1 MKKKTLT
8 ALLVATML
16 VFSGCVSEQ
25 EPAAAPASSG
35 NATTEATDATQAQTE
50 ATTEAAEQTG
60 EVVTV
65 EIGAIYPMTGN
76 AAKTGEEYIK
86 AVELAVDIVNN
97 KHDINLPFADTEGIP
112 ANNGVTYKLNLNVG
126 DHQASPEIG
135 VSEAER
141 LITQVGCHL
150 LMGCHYSSVAKT
162 ASNTAERMGIPF
174 VIPDSTSPD
183 LTERGF
189 EWVFRTG
196 PTDDTFVS
204 DTFKFL
210 QSLNEQGADIKTV
223 AMVAEDTEFGALLAQ
238 RVENQYAEFGFE
250 LVESIT
256 YPANSTSV
264 TAEVLRLVNAAPDAI
279 IMASY
284 TSDTILF
291 INEFADKGF
300 NPQAIVGQRAGFI
313 APELF
318 EALGE
323 KTETLATTN
332 VWSLDLE
339 NSIPVVGEANS
350 MLNAEKGID
359 FTGDYA
365 RAFTAIFAIADV
377 LQRTNS
383 LEPADL
389 QAALQATDIKNDGNM
404 IVPWEGI
411 QFNEKGQNIYATG
424 IVTQVFDG
432 KYQTVWPD
440 ASRSEEPVF
449 PIAGW

>member
-1 MKKKTLT
+1 MKRRR
-8 ALLVATML
+8 LVTML
-16 VFSGCVSEQ
+16 LAGIAAISCSVFAHAEEQ
-25 EPAAAPASSG
+25 
-35 NATTEATDATQAQTE
+35 
-50 ATTEAAEQTG
+50 
-60 EVVTV
+60 VV

-86 AVELAVDIVNN
+86 AIELAIDIVNN
-97 KHDINLPFADTEGIP
+97 KTDINLPFADSEGIQ
-112 ANNGVTYKLNLNVG
+112 ADNGVTYKLNLNVG

-141 LITQVGCHL
+141 LITHVGCHI

-162 ASNTAERMGIPF
+162 ASNTAERLGIPF

-189 EWVFRTG
+189 EYVFRTG
-196 PTDDTFVS
+196 PTDDTFVG
-204 DTFKFL
+204 DTFRYL
-210 QSLNEQGADIKTV
+210 QSLNDQGADIKTI

-238 RVENQYAEFGFE
+238 RVENQYADFGFE
-250 LVESIT
+250 LVESLT

-264 TAEVLRLVNAAPDAI
+264 TAEVMKLIAADPDAV

-291 INEFADKGF
+291 INEFADKAF
-300 NPQAIVGQRAGFI
+300 VPQAIVGQRAGFI

-318 EALGE
+318 EALGS

-332 VWSLDLE
+332 VWSLDLG
-339 NSIPVVGEANS
+339 NTIDVVNAAND
-350 MLNAEKGID
+350 MLKEQKGIE

-365 RAFTAIFAIADV
+365 RAFTAVFAIADV
-377 LQRTNS
+377 LKRTAS
-383 LEPADL
+383 LEPDDIK
-389 QAALQATDIKNDGNM
+389 AALQETNIKNEGNM

-411 QFNEKGQNIYATG
+411 EFDEKGQNKYATG

-432 KYQTVWPD
+432 KYLTVWPD
-440 ASRSEEPVF
+440 SSRSAEPVF
-449 PIAGW
+449 PVAGW

>member
-1 MKKKTLT
+1 MKKQML
-8 ALLVATML
+8 ALLL
-16 VFSGCVSEQ
+16 VFLMIFTNTACVSEN
-25 EPAAAPASSG
+25 EPPANEPPTNVTPSNEAPASEV
-35 NATTEATDATQAQTE
+35 AP
-50 ATTEAAEQTG
+50 TG
-60 EVVTV
+60 EIVTV
-65 EIGAIYPMTGN
+65 EIGAIYPMTGA
-76 AAKTGEEYIK
+76 AAKTGAEYI
-86 AVELAVDIVNN
+86 ATMQLAIDIINN
-97 KHDINLPFADTEGIP
+97 VTDIDLPYADSEGIV
-112 ANNGVTYKLNLNVG
+112 ANNGVTYKLHLNVG

-135 VSEAER
+135 MSEAER
-141 LITQVGCHL
+141 LIGAGCHL

-174 VIPDSTSPD
+174 IIPDSTSPD

-196 PTDDTFVS
+196 PTDDTFVA
-204 DTFKFL
+204 DTFKYL
-210 QSLNEQGADIKTV
+210 QALNEAGANIRTV
-223 AMVAEDTEFGALLAQ
+223 AMVAEDTEFGALLGQ
-238 RVENQYAEFGFE
+238 RVERQYADYGFE
-250 LVESIT
+250 LVEYIT

-264 TAEVLRLVNAAPDAI
+264 TAEVLKLLAADPDAV

-318 EALGE
+318 EAIGD
-323 KTETLATTN
+323 KAETLSTTN
-332 VWSLDLE
+332 VWSLDL
-339 NSIPVVGEANS
+339 ANS
-350 MLNAEKGID
+350 NPVIGEVNAMLNEVAGVD

-365 RAFTAIFAIADV
+365 RAFTAIFALADV
-377 LQRTNS
+377 LQRTKS

-389 QAALQATDIKNDGNM
+389 QAALQATDIPNNGNL
-404 IVPWEGI
+404 IVPWQGI
-411 QFNEKGQNIYATG
+411 KFDEKGQNIYASG

-432 KYQTVWPD
+432 KYLTVWPTD
-440 ASRSEEPVF
+440 NASKTAVF